1 MLKNRKTYIV
11 AWFTLICFLYSWPIF
26 FCVDSWLEPMFS
38 QQGNLDAAGFSVLL
52 GHLFAMLGPALAAF
66 WMWRFVHKQTL
77 PAWKWGQ
84 RKHYLWVMLAM
95 LAFWVLPGLIEL
107 FLGGKIATPLETQFW
122 VSLLLMLCFGWI
134 AGMGEEIGW
143 CAYLLPELS
152 PTLGKTRALI
162 VSSILRGLWH
172 WPVVVGPVIAQVI
185 AGERTLAELLG
196 ASIVIAFQLVVSN
209 ILFGSIFGWL
219 WYRTESIPLVGW
231 MHYWYDFARDVTLML
246 VVGYGSSL
254 WVTQLNA
261 FVLFPLG
268 FVLLDQV
275 LKGEGLDWKRFL
287 KQGTALSS
295 E

>member
-1 MLKNRKTYIV
+1 MLKSGKMYI
-11 AWFTLICFLYSWPIF
+11 AGWFTLICFLYSWPIF
-26 FCVDSWLEPMFS
+26 FCVDSWLEPMLS
-38 QQGNLDAAGFSVLL
+38 RQGNLDAAGLSVLV
-52 GHLFAMLGPALAAF
+52 GHLFAMLGPALAALC
-66 WMWRFVHKQTL
+66 MWRFIHKQPL

-84 RKHYLWVMLAM
+84 RKYYLWAMLAM
-95 LAFWVLPGLIEL
+95 LVFWALPGLVEL
-107 FLGGKIATPLETQFW
+107 FLGGKIATPLGTQFW

-152 PTLGKTRALI
+152 PAFGKTRALI
-162 VSSILRGLWH
+162 VSSVIRGLWH

-196 ASIVIAFQLVVSN
+196 ASIVIAFQLIVSN
-209 ILFGSIFGWL
+209 ILFGAIFGWL

-231 MHYWYDFARDVTLML
+231 LHYWYDFARDVTLML
-246 VVGYGSSL
+246 IVGYGSSL

-287 KQGTALSS
+287 RRGTTLSS